1 MVDGIR
7 LTVTDADI
15 LATLDR
21 VDRVAADPGAI
32 MSGIAGY
39 MVTAT
44 QRHIE
49 SERGPDGAWPRL
61 SPRTAAKRI
70 GRRQRG
76 TANML
81 RVHPSTGFYASIV
94 GEATSTEAI
103 VGTNAVQAAILQLGG
118 TIKMPPREQ
127 DIHFAR
133 TNRGWRFAR
142 AAAKRKETRRVKVG
156 AHSVTIPAREYLY
169 VDQLDREEIERI
181 AADGFRRETGL
192 PGGAP

>member
-1 MVDGIR
+1 MADGIR
-7 LTVTDADI
+7 LTVTDAEI

-32 MSGIAGY
+32 MSDIAGY

-49 SERGPDGAWPRL
+49 RERGPDGGWPRL

-70 GRRQRG
+70 GRRRRG
-76 TANML
+76 YANML
-81 RVHPSTGFYASIV
+81 RVTGRLYASIV

-118 TIKMPPREQ
+118 TIKMQPREQ
-127 DIHFAR
+127 DIHLAR

-142 AAAKRKETRRVKVG
+142 AAAKRKVTRRVKVG

-169 VDQLDREEIERI
+169 VDRLDRDEIGRI
-181 AADGFRRETGL
+181 AAEGFRRETGL